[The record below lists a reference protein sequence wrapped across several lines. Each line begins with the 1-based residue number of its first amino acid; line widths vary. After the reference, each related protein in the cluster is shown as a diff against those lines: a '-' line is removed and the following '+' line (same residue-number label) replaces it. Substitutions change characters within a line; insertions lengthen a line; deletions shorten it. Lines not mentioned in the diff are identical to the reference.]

1 MILSHHSLDGFMNTV
16 KNILVMLHKV
26 SSVDIVLR
34 VDGAVGVST
43 TSFVW
48 LALRT
53 TKNFAFCKLLYSI
66 KRAYS
71 KLCHVNAFICKQ
83 KCLKT
88 KVFTKCLKNQA
99 SSILLRW

>member
-26 SSVDIVLR
+26 SSVNIVIRL
-34 VDGAVGVST
+34 DGAVGVST

-53 TKNFAFCKLLYSI
+53 TKILPF
-66 KRAYS
+66 
-71 KLCHVNAFICKQ
+71 VNYYIQ
-83 KCLKT
+83 LSEQT
-88 KVFTKCLKNQA
+88 A
-99 SSILLRW
+99 SYDT